1 MHYFVREKK
10 IKYWELK
17 CVLKV
22 LINEN
27 NELKKNLSDYIA
39 YIDRLQG
46 YFQQI
51 QDDKVERER
60 RKREQDQMKYQR
72 EKQQNELLMQRE
84 KKAANNERYQN
95 MRNNKDMIGLR
106 GKDSATTGNTRKQ
119 PPRQKSK
126 HSSRKR

>member
-46 YFQQI
+46 VVWLFPPDEAMHTAI
-51 QDDKVERER
+51 VRIFLASLVW
-60 RKREQDQMKYQR
+60 
-72 EKQQNELLMQRE
+72 EK
-84 KKAANNERYQN
+84 
-95 MRNNKDMIGLR
+95 
-106 GKDSATTGNTRKQ
+106 
-119 PPRQKSK
+119 
-126 HSSRKR
+126 